1 MGGGVG
7 RNSIFSN
14 SEVAE
19 RLTGLEM
26 LTSISAELTPK
37 GDKYLLVQEPNSFTF
52 GSLLCSFLCGYLC
65 LGQKSGS
72 LPSSSRPLI

>member
-7 RNSIFSN
+7 RNLIFSN

-19 RLTGLEM
+19 RLTGLGM

-37 GDKYLLVQEPNSFTF
+37 RDKHLLVQEP
-52 GSLLCSFLCGYLC
+52 
-65 LGQKSGS
+65 
-72 LPSSSRPLI
+72 

>member
-7 RNSIFSN
+7 RNSILSN

-37 GDKYLLVQEPNSFTF
+37 RDKHLLVQEPGFIGFQSNSVQ
-52 GSLLCSFLCGYLC
+52 FLM
-65 LGQKSGS
+65 
-72 LPSSSRPLI
+72 